1 MLNEPTIEKLK
12 ALRLDAMGVGLVGA
26 AEGTPAR
33 PSSPSTSAS
42 VSSSTPRASFARTV
56 VSPDSSRRQSSRSA
70 RRASRTSTT
79 RPSASW
85 DKAVIRQL
93 ATCRWV
99 QEHQN
104 VIITGMT
111 GVGKTYVACALAQHA
126 CRRGFSAIYRRASR
140 LFDELTLARADG
152 SYARLL
158 SRFARTDV
166 VVIDDWGLAAARE
179 QERHDLLEI
188 LEDRYGTRST
198 IMTSQIPASD
208 WHDYLGDATVAD
220 AILDRVL
227 HNAHRLVIKGPS
239 RRKENATAK

>member
-1 MLNEPTIEKLK
+1 
-12 ALRLDAMGVGLVGA
+12 
-26 AEGTPAR
+26 
-33 PSSPSTSAS
+33 
-42 VSSSTPRASFARTV
+42 
-56 VSPDSSRRQSSRSA
+56 
-70 RRASRTSTT
+70 
-79 RPSASW
+79 
-85 DKAVIRQL
+85 
-93 ATCRWV
+93 V

-104 VIITGMT
+104 VIVTGMT

-188 LEDRYGTRST
+188 LEDRYHPGNFIGPLAFDVTLGPRAATRGDIVERRVERT
-198 IMTSQIPASD
+198 VRTAR
-208 WHDYLGDATVAD
+208 YLRSCRHC
-220 AILDRVL
+220 RVC
-227 HNAHRLVIKGPS
+227 
-239 RRKENATAK
+239 